1 MSSSLSLVQIKHLGL
16 PSFRLQVFCH
26 CKVSSAEAS
35 LSLAAP
41 HRNSLPLQLSLRA
54 AETPL
59 NGWLLTCLYM
69 VTFCRFPSAHVQSL
83 GRLLRFCWRLMM
95 LSGELGTSFQTAPSP
110 CLKGARCAATCR
122 SLPAGFYWYLS
133 KPETLP
139 YIAHPVVQ
147 TAAWCTALAA
157 AAVYR
162 WSDMVSDAEV
172 VCVAAWPALQS
183 TAICAASCSLQQGAL
198 QCNMLAQQVLCINA
212 SA

>member
-35 LSLAAP
+35 LILAAP

-59 NGWLLTCLYM
+59 NGWLLTCL
-69 VTFCRFPSAHVQSL
+69 
-83 GRLLRFCWRLMM
+83 